1 MYLIGAELT
10 GKTDF
15 VSMAFIQRVRKDL
28 RKYYHVLEI
37 KRSRFNSDVNDL
49 LAEIISRYNDAKYTI
64 RKPRFSQIGRP
75 KKIINERPLIF
86 VGCDEN
92 SLEYIQ
98 YLKQLKIPAN
108 VVIFTDEDDW
118 HVEIPGKCLKSDFY
132 IPKKTLIKNMRTVI
146 EQDRLIM
153 NEEGTLGELFE
164 AFKEYMEVRDANV
177 NTQDIRPLD
186 DLVLALAM
194 PVWYYEHLL
203 SIRPRTP

>member
-1 MYLIGAELT
+1 
-10 GKTDF
+10 
-15 VSMAFIQRVRKDL
+15 
-28 RKYYHVLEI
+28 
-37 KRSRFNSDVNDL
+37 
-49 LAEIISRYNDAKYTI
+49 
-64 RKPRFSQIGRP
+64 
-75 KKIINERPLIF
+75 KIINERPLIF

-108 VVIFTDEDDW
+108 VVIFTDEDDC
-118 HVEIPGKCLKSDFY
+118 HVEIPGKCLESDFY

>member
-10 GKTDF
+10 GKTGF

-37 KRSRFNSDVNDL
+37 KRSRFNPDVNDL
-49 LAEIISRYNDAKYTI
+49 LAEIICRYNDAKYTI

-98 YLKQLKIPAN
+98 YLKQRKIPTN
-108 VVIFTDEDDW
+108 IVICTDEDDW
-118 HVEIPGKCLKSDFY
+118 RVEIPGKCLKSDFY
-132 IPKKTLIKNMRTVI
+132 IPNKNLIKNIRTVI

-153 NEEGTLGELFE
+153 YNQGDLGELFE
-164 AFKEYMEVRDANV
+164 AFKEYMKVRDVNV
-177 NTQDIRPLD
+177 NTQDIRHFE
-186 DLVLALAM
+186 DLILALAM
-194 PVWYYEHLL
+194 PVWYYENLL
-203 SIRPRTP
+203 SIRPRSP